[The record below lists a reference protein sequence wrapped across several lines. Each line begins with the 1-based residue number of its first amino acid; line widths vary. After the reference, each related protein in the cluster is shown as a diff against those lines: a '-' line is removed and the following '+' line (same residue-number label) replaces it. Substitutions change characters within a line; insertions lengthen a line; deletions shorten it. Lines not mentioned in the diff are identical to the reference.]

1 MLQGWVVV
9 IIALA
14 YIGFLF
20 LVASYGDRRR
30 ELSRGSTSRLLIYPL
45 SLAIYCTSW
54 TFFGSVGLASR
65 GGVDFFAIYI
75 GPMVM
80 VGLAFPLLIRIVRL
94 AKGQN
99 ITSIADLIAARYGK
113 SQAVAAT
120 VALIAIVGMVPYI
133 ALQLKAVS
141 SSVGTILAQA
151 YPGGAQPIVGD
162 SALFVALFM
171 AAFAVLFGTRHTDA
185 TEHQDGL
192 MLAIATESI
201 VKLVAF
207 LTVGIFVTFVMFHG
221 PLALFTRAL
230 DQANTAAVLTRVPPL
245 TSFCAMTV
253 LSLFAIVLLPRQF
266 HVAVVENHSEAEI
279 RRAAWLFPLYLV
291 LINLFVLPIAMA
303 GLLTFPAGKIDS
315 DMFVLALPIA
325 AHSELIT
332 LIAFVGGLSAATA
345 MVIVESVAL
354 AIMVSNDIV
363 VPLVL
368 KRRATLAG
376 PSDSG
381 AWLLMTRRIAI
392 FVILLFAYIYYRSAG
407 EAQLAAIGLLSFA
420 AIAQLAP
427 AFFGGLI
434 WPRGTARGAI
444 AGMTAGILVWG
455 YTLLLP
461 SISDAG
467 IVSASI
473 LTDGP
478 WGLGFLRP
486 QALFGLELPPLV
498 HGVLLSLAV
507 NIACYIGSSLSR
519 RPTSIERVQADVFV
533 PSTLAPILAPM
544 APSFRLRRASV
555 TVEELIATVARYLGE
570 ERTRES
576 FASFAASRRISLE
589 PQAEADFQLLQYGEY
604 LLASAIGAASS
615 RLVLS
620 LLLRK
625 RTVSTKDALKLLDD
639 ANAAF
644 HYNREI
650 LQTALDH
657 VRQGIAVFDKD
668 LNLVCWNRQ
677 FGEIFDL
684 PHGLTRVGIALHEIL
699 RYVAQHGDYD
709 EKNFDAAIAE
719 RIAKYTSEVEPFLER
734 FAERGLV
741 IEVRSNHMPDGGL
754 VTTFTDITP
763 SVKAAEALE
772 RANATLERRVRER
785 TKELT
790 RLNTELERAKA
801 EADEANVSKTR
812 FVAAASHDILQPLN
826 AARLYVTSLI
836 ERQRQTDNEAEDGD
850 LVQNIDASLEAVEEI
865 FAALLDI
872 SRLDTGAMK
881 PEMTDFRVDE
891 LLQRL
896 DVEFA
901 PLAREKGLNLRFMPC
916 ALTVRSDRRL
926 LRRLLQNFVSNA
938 IKYTPAG
945 SVLVGCRRRGGK
957 LRIDVY
963 DTGIGIPHAKR
974 RAVFK
979 EFHRLDQGAR
989 VARGVGLGLSIVE
1002 RIARVLDSEV
1012 ALKSV
1017 VGRGSR
1023 FSVEVPR
1030 AAAAAATPAVHAM
1043 TRTGAGR
1050 LTGTVALCIDNDRSI
1065 LDGMEK
1071 LLGGWGCRV
1080 LTAADLTEALAA
1092 MDASGLE
1099 PDGLLVDYHLDGG
1112 NGIAA
1117 IAELRRRLGRQ
1128 LGRDLPAIL
1137 ITADRSLHVREEA
1150 QGRGRASPA
1159 QAAQARVFARTDHA
1173 VARATGGG
1181 GVVVSNHSVTL
1192 RCERSEPRR
1201 ATAEALEQHPSRRAF
1216 GAHLRMTM
1224 TVADAATARLRC
1236 GPRR

>member
-20 LVASYGDRRR
+20 LVASYGDRRS
-30 ELSRGSTSRLLIYPL
+30 ELAGRASSRLVIYPL

-65 GGVDFFAIYI
+65 TGFDFLTIYI
-75 GPMVM
+75 GPMLM
-80 VGLAFPLLIRIVRL
+80 VGLGFPLLIRIVRL

-141 SSVGTILAQA
+141 ASVGTILAQTS
-151 YPGGAQPIVGD
+151 PIQPLVGD
-162 SALFVALFM
+162 SALFVALLM

-192 MLAIATESI
+192 MLAVATESVI
-201 VKLVAF
+201 KLIAF
-207 LTVGIFVTFVMFHG
+207 LAVGIFVTFVMFHG
-221 PLALFTRAL
+221 PFALFARAL
-230 DQANTAAVLTRVPPL
+230 EQTNTAAVLTRAPAL
-245 TSFCAMTV
+245 GGFAAMTT
-253 LSLFAIVLLPRQF
+253 LSLFAVVLLPRQF

-291 LINLFVLPIAMA
+291 LINIFVLPIAMA
-303 GLLTFPAGKIDS
+303 GLLTFPGGKVDS

-325 AHSELIT
+325 AHSDLMT

-368 KRRATLAG
+368 KRREALG
-376 PSDSG
+376 GEPSDAS
-381 AWLLMTRRIAI
+381 AWLLTTRRIAI
-392 FVILLFAYIYYRSAG
+392 FVILFLAYVYYHSAG
-407 EAQLAAIGLLSFA
+407 DAQLAAIGLLSFA

-434 WPRGTARGAI
+434 WQRGTARGAI
-444 AGMTAGILVWG
+444 AGMTAGILIWA

-461 SISDAG
+461 SIADAG
-467 IVSASI
+467 AANAGI
-473 LTDGP
+473 LADGP
-478 WGLGFLRP
+478 WGLAFLRP
-486 QALFGLELPPLV
+486 QALFGIDLPPLV
-498 HGVLLSLAV
+498 HGVLLSLVV
-507 NIACYIGSSLSR
+507 NVLFYVVFSFGR
-519 RPTSIERVQADVFV
+519 RPTAIERMQADVFV
-533 PSTLAPILAPM
+533 PSSLAPILASK

-555 TVEELIATVARYLGE
+555 TVEELIVAVARYLGE
-570 ERTRES
+570 ERTRGS
-576 FASFAASRRISLE
+576 FASFAASRRISLA
-589 PQAEADFQLLQYGEY
+589 PQSEADFEVLQYGEY

-625 RTVSTKDALKLLDD
+625 RTVSTKDALKLLDG
-639 ANAAF
+639 ANAAI

-668 LNLVCWNRQ
+668 INLVCWNRQ

-684 PHGLTRVGIALHEIL
+684 PHDLTRVGVALGEIL
-699 RYVAQHGDYD
+699 GYVVQHADRDQRNVD
-709 EKNFDAAIAE
+709 EAIAE
-719 RIAKYTSEVEPFLER
+719 RIGKYTSELEPFLER
-734 FAERGLV
+734 FSERGLV
-741 IEVRSNHMPDGGL
+741 IEVRANRMPDGGL

-785 TKELT
+785 TRELT
-790 RLNTELERAKA
+790 RLNSELEQAKA

-836 ERQRQTDNEAEDGD
+836 ERQRAGEDGD

-881 PEMTDFRVDE
+881 PELSDFRIDE

-896 DVEFA
+896 EVEFA
-901 PLAREKGLNLRFMPC
+901 PLAREKELKLRFMPC

-926 LRRLLQNFVSNA
+926 LRRLLQNLVSNA
-938 IKYTPAG
+938 IKYTPEG
-945 SVLVGCRRRGGK
+945 TVLVGCRRRGDK

-963 DTGIGIPHAKR
+963 DTGIGIPQSKR

-1002 RIARVLDSEV
+1002 RIARVLDCEV
-1012 ALKSV
+1012 ALKSAA
-1017 VGRGSR
+1017 GHGSR
-1023 FSVEVPR
+1023 FSLEVSR
-1030 AAAAAATPAVHAM
+1030 GNAAAASQQQNVASHKI
-1043 TRTGAGR
+1043 GR
-1050 LTGTVALCIDNDRSI
+1050 LAGTVALCIDNDHAI
-1065 LDGMEK
+1065 LDGMKK

-1080 LTAADLTEALAA
+1080 LTAADLIEALAA
-1092 MDASGLE
+1092 ISAENIE

-1112 NGIAA
+1112 NGIGA
-1117 IAELRRRLGRQ
+1117 IIELRRRLN
-1128 LGRDLPAIL
+1128 RDVPAIL
-1137 ITADRSLHVREEA
+1137 ITADRSAHVRDEA
-1150 QGRGRASPA
+1150 QAEGVHLLNKPLKPASLRALIM
-1159 QAAQARVFARTDHA
+1159 QWRVQRVAA
-1173 VARATGGG
+1173 
-1181 GVVVSNHSVTL
+1181 
-1192 RCERSEPRR
+1192 E
-1201 ATAEALEQHPSRRAF
+1201 
-1216 GAHLRMTM
+1216 
-1224 TVADAATARLRC
+1224 
-1236 GPRR
+1236 

>member
-30 ELSRGSTSRLLIYPL
+30 ELSRGTTSRLLIYPL

-65 GGVDFFAIYI
+65 GGLDFFAIYI

-80 VGLAFPLLIRIVRL
+80 VGLAYPLLIRIVRL

-151 YPGGAQPIVGD
+151 YPGGAQPFVGD

-207 LTVGIFVTFVMFHG
+207 LAVGIFVTFVMFHG

-245 TSFCAMTV
+245 MSFGAMTV

-303 GLLTFPAGKIDS
+303 GLLTFPAAKVDS

-325 AHSELIT
+325 AHSELLT
-332 LIAFVGGLSAATA
+332 LVAFVGGLSAATA

-376 PSDSG
+376 ASDAG
-381 AWLLMTRRIAI
+381 AWLLTTRRIAI
-392 FVILLFAYIYYRSAG
+392 FVILLLAYIYYRSAG

-455 YTLLLP
+455 YTLLVP

-467 IVSASI
+467 IVSAGI

-486 QALFGLELPPLV
+486 QALFGLDLPPLV
-498 HGVLLSLAV
+498 HGVLLSLTV
-507 NIACYIGSSLSR
+507 NIVCYVGSSLSR

-533 PSTLAPILAPM
+533 PSSLAPILAPM

-570 ERTRES
+570 ERTRDS
-576 FASFAASRRISLE
+576 FASFAASRRIDLE

-684 PHGLTRVGIALHEIL
+684 PPGLTRVGIALHEIL
-699 RYVAQHGDYD
+699 RHVAQHGGEH

-772 RANATLERRVRER
+772 RVNATLERRVRER

-801 EADEANVSKTR
+801 EADDANVSKTR

-836 ERQRQTDNEAEDGD
+836 ERQRQTDNEAEDAN

-901 PLAREKGLNLRFMPC
+901 PLARAKGLTLRFMPC

-938 IKYTPAG
+938 IKYTPSG

-1002 RIARVLDSEV
+1002 RIARVLDCEV

-1030 AAAAAATPAVHAM
+1030 AAAAAASPAIAAM

-1050 LTGTVALCIDNDRSI
+1050 LTGTVALCIDNERSI

-1092 MDASGLE
+1092 MEANGLE

-1128 LGRDLPAIL
+1128 NGRDLPAIL

-1150 QGRGRASPA
+1150 Q
-1159 QAAQARVFARTDHA
+1159 
-1173 VARATGGG
+1173 
-1181 GVVVSNHSVTL
+1181 
-1192 RCERSEPRR
+1192 
-1201 ATAEALEQHPSRRAF
+1201 AE
-1216 GAHLRMTM
+1216 GAHLLHKPIKPASLRALITQWRVQR
-1224 TVADAATARLRC
+1224 VAAE
-1236 GPRR
+1236 